1 MKFRWTIP
9 FIILTAALSAC
20 SALATPTPAATEPPS
35 TPVIDA
41 GVNASAVVVPLD
53 TIHLGFTTVGRATAV
68 TVKVGD
74 QVTAGQTLAQLD
86 TAILEAQVKEA
97 EFDLAA
103 LETQLS
109 KLTRNVASERDR
121 DIARANVESSK
132 ARLEAIKA
140 QLANTTLVTPMSGT
154 VTAVE
159 INVGETA
166 TPGRALITIA
176 DLSKFRIETTDLS
189 EVDIPQVKVGQT
201 ATVYIEALDS
211 EIAGKVIEIAQQSE
225 TVGGD
230 VVFKVT
236 IELDEQPEGLR
247 WGMSAEVT
255 LEE

>member
-1 MKFRWTIP
+1 MKARWTL
-9 FIILTAALSAC
+9 IIVIAMLALGAC
-20 SALATPTPAATEPPS
+20 MPQATPTPSITEAEP

-41 GVNASAVVVPLD
+41 GVSASAVVVPLD
-53 TIHLGFTTVGRATAV
+53 TIQLGFTTVGRATAV
-68 TVKVGD
+68 NVKVGD
-74 QVTAGQTLAQLD
+74 QVTAGQVLVQLD
-86 TAILEAQVKEA
+86 TTIIEAQVKEA

-132 ARLEAIKA
+132 ARLESIKA
-140 QLANTTLVTPMSGT
+140 QLANSTLATPVGGT
-154 VTAVE
+154 VTSVD
-159 INVGETA
+159 ISVGETA

-189 EVDIPQVKVGQT
+189 EVDIPKVKVGQN
-201 ATVYIEALDS
+201 ATVYIEALDR
-211 EIAGKVIEIAQQSE
+211 EITGKVLEIAQQSE

>member
-1 MKFRWTIP
+1 MKPRWTIL
-9 FIILTAALSAC
+9 FVILAVALSAC
-20 SALATPTPAATEPPS
+20 SALATPTPAATEPAAV
-35 TPVIDA
+35 PVIDA

-53 TIHLGFTTVGRATAV
+53 TIQLGYTTVGRVTAV
-68 TVKVGD
+68 NVKVGD
-74 QVTAGQTLAQLD
+74 QVEAGQVLVQLD
-86 TAILEAQVKEA
+86 TAVLEAQVKEA

-109 KLTRNVASERDR
+109 KLTRNVASDRDR

-132 ARLEAIKA
+132 ARLEAIKI
-140 QLANTTLVTPMSGT
+140 QLANTTLVTPIGGT

-159 INVGETA
+159 ISVGETA

-201 ATVYIEALDS
+201 ATVYIEALDR
-211 EIAGKVIEIAQQSE
+211 ELTGRVIEIAQQSE
-225 TVGGD
+225 TIGGD

-236 IELDEQPEGLR
+236 IELDEQPGELR